1 MPKISVSL
9 EIGQIKEAISQ
20 LGPRTKIKLVK
31 DLEKT
36 MWPDRLRQLLAKI
49 DQKTKERPV
58 PDDEIT
64 TEVERVRKNHYDRS
78 CN

>member
-9 EIGQIKEAISQ
+9 EIGQIKDVISQ
-20 LGPRTKIKLVK
+20 LEPRTKIKLVK

-36 MWPDRLRQLLAKI
+36 IWSDRFRQLLAKI

-58 PDDEIT
+58 SEDEIAV
-64 TEVERVRKNHYDRS
+64 EVERVRKNHYDRS